1 MLINRQRKVK
11 LNLKY
16 LEDAFGLLEKKI
28 PQSLKKIYIT
38 LVSDKT
44 IISVNKKFLNK
55 NYPTDVIS
63 FKLGFF
69 GDVIISAETA
79 KRQSFEVNHSVE
91 KEILYLAIHGILHL
105 LGFNDDEHNYDKMKE
120 KQDSI
125 FTEIAGVL
133 DAKR

>member
-1 MLINRQRKVK
+1 
-11 LNLKY
+11 LKY
-16 LEDAFGLLEKKI
+16 LEDAFDLLEKKI
-28 PQSLKKIYIT
+28 PQSLKKICIT
-38 LVSDKT
+38 LVSDRT
-44 IISVNKKFLNK
+44 IASINKKFLNK

-79 KRQSFEVNHSVE
+79 KRQSFEVSHSVE
-91 KEILYLAIHGILHL
+91 KEILYLSIHGILHL
-105 LGFNDDEHNYDKMKE
+105 LGFNDNSQCNYDKMKK

-125 FTEIAGVL
+125 FKEIAGVL